1 MNRYGKVGPK
11 PKTKISRLIPSLAA
25 LAALLIAGSA
35 LAADKLKIE
44 RITWQKSPYARQYLS
59 YIDSDGKVLTGRAN
73 TDFKLSLDAM
83 EQPDRSLTAVTFD
96 TTGETI
102 HVVAVVQV
110 SGAMQEV
117 LEEIK
122 RGVRSLADGL
132 DPKTKPKMGVVAFST
147 EAKAIS
153 EMANPGDAESAAG
166 TLAVDEGVE
175 IHMLDAVRKAV
186 DMLAT
191 APKTDRKLVVLFS
204 DGIDANMER
213 KAFTAIGKRAQE
225 TGVVIDTIGFAPYE
239 PGKLKNL
246 SELSKQSNG
255 TERQA
260 KSASDVSAQFLSI
273 VDEIRKQYVVTF
285 LIPLKEDPKDH
296 TFQVI
301 VEASGRSAYSNVVV
315 SPIPKHVIVP
325 PSTTRWWLWISIGVG
340 VLLIGLLIAWLIFRE
355 KEEEVDEEEEPE
367 QAPLAAPVASAPQK
381 QRTMALDLGSG
392 GKMPAVGW
400 IVAIGGKH
408 NMTTFKFKG
417 GGRTLIGTEAGA
429 DIVIDDQ
436 FMSAQHCEVRVEN
449 GNFKLIDLG
458 STNGILVNDK
468 KVQSH
473 ELVDNDTFRLGRTE
487 FKFKSIS

>member
-1 MNRYGKVGPK
+1 MNRQLRKLV
-11 PKTKISRLIPSLAA
+11 PSLLALSA
-25 LAALLIAGSA
+25 LASSGSA
-35 LAADKLKIE
+35 LAADKLKAE
-44 RITWQKSPYARQYLS
+44 RFTWEKSPQMRHYLS
-59 YIDSDGKVLTGRAN
+59 YIDGDGKVITGRSKE
-73 TDFKLSLDAM
+73 DFKLSLDAM
-83 EQPDRSLTAVTFD
+83 EQPDRAIESTTFD
-96 TTGETI
+96 TTNEPI

-122 RGVRSLADGL
+122 RGVRSLADGV

-147 EAKAIS
+147 EVKAVS
-153 EMANPGDAESAAG
+153 EMANPADAESAAG
-166 TLAVDEGVE
+166 TLSVEEGVE
-175 IHMLDAVRKAV
+175 IHMLDAVRKAI
-186 DMLAT
+186 DMLA
-191 APKTDRKLVVLFS
+191 AVPKSDPKTTEKCPDRKLIVLFS

-213 KAFTAIGKRAQE
+213 KAFAAIGKRAQE
-225 TGVVIDTIGFAPYE
+225 ACVVIDTIGFAPYE

-260 KSASDVSAQFLSI
+260 KSATDVSAQFLSI
-273 VDEIRKQYVVTF
+273 VDEIRKQYVVTY
-285 LIPLKEDPKDH
+285 LIPLKEDKKEH
-296 TFQVI
+296 SFQVI
-301 VEASGRSAYSNVVV
+301 VEAGGKSAYSNVAV
-315 SPIPKHVIVP
+315 SPVP
-325 PSTTRWWLWISIGVG
+325 PYKIQPPRKIPWLWIGLGVG
-340 VLLIGLLIAWLIFRE
+340 LLLIGLLVAWLIFRE
-355 KEEEVDEEEEPE
+355 KEEEVDDEEEEPE
-367 QAPLAAPVASAPQK
+367 APLAAPVASAPQK